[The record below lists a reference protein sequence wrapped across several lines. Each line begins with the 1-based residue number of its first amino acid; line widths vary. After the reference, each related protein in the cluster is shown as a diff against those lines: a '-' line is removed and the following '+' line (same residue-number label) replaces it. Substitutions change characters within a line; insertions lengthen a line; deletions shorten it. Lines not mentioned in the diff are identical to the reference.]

1 MRPFPA
7 MVWEAGK
14 LMHRPWNRPN
24 VWWGAGGWGRGGS
37 GRQSTGLFHGSDTSV
52 DNVEFM
58 IMKLADVLHF
68 GRTEPRK

>member
-1 MRPFPA
+1 
-7 MVWEAGK
+7 
-14 LMHRPWNRPN
+14 MHRPWNRPN

-58 IMKLADVLHF
+58 KLADVLHF

>member
-1 MRPFPA
+1 MC
-7 MVWEAGK
+7 VW
-14 LMHRPWNRPN
+14 
-24 VWWGAGGWGRGGS
+24 GWGCGGS

-68 GRTEPRK
+68 GRTEPRKGQH